1 MHNVII
7 EMVSPGFQ
15 CHHQLDMANCCA
27 MRCYFKVFGQ
37 SWGAWASNRS
47 V

>member
-15 CHHQLDMANCCA
+15 CRQQLEWQIVVLCCILK
-27 MRCYFKVFGQ
+27 CSVKVEGSKPTGQ
-37 SWGAWASNRS
+37 
-47 V
+47 